1 MTTETVTAPAP
12 SRVRDRAQY
21 GLCAALALAGLVVI
35 WDATR
40 IGAATS
46 SNDPVG
52 PKALPFIIGA
62 ALIVSSCLA
71 LVWSESRKTA

>member
-1 MTTETVTAPAP
+1 MTAEATTAP

-21 GLCAALALAGLVVI
+21 GLCAALAGVGLVVI

-46 SNDPVG
+46 SN
-52 PKALPFIIGA
+52 
-62 ALIVSSCLA
+62 CL
-71 LVWSESRKTA
+71 LYTSPSPRD

>member
-1 MTTETVTAPAP
+1 MTAEATTAP

-21 GLCAALALAGLVVI
+21 GLCAALAGVGLVVI

-40 IGAATS
+40 IGDATS

-52 PKALPFIIGA
+52 HKALPFVIGA
-62 ALIVSSCLA
+62 ALIV
-71 LVWSESRKTA
+71 V